1 MGQIPVQGPHEKS
14 LSGMSNA
21 WRWANQHKNMAL
33 SAALGTIAVVLL
45 FLALLQGT
53 KLKLVTI
60 VADGQ
65 EWQVVTSKTTA
76 ADVLGEQGIT
86 VGAHDQVSIP
96 LHAPLH
102 GNQTVAIERAFPV
115 KIQVDGETREV
126 YSVADRLGNILDRAG
141 IRLGPLDKVEP
152 SLVSVIDE
160 ETEVKIVRVE
170 RVVEISEHPLPYKT
184 VTKTD
189 HTLQKGKER
198 VIQKGQAGKLIKRIE
213 KVYEDGVLVSEQVL
227 SRDIQQE
234 ALPHIVAV
242 GTKAEPASVSNA
254 VQLMSAEAQ
263 EVNLD
268 GMKIGVK
275 GVLKNVTLTAYSA
288 HYASTGKKEGDPGY
302 GITASGTKV
311 KEGQTIAVDPDVIP
325 LGWWVYIQGIGFRR
339 AEDTGSAVKGK
350 KIDIYFEN
358 EKYAQK
364 FGTKKGYTVYVIGPK
379 KPAVN

>member
-1 MGQIPVQGPHEKS
+1 
-14 LSGMSNA
+14 
-21 WRWANQHKNMAL
+21 
-33 SAALGTIAVVLL
+33 
-45 FLALLQGT
+45 
-53 KLKLVTI
+53 
-60 VADGQ
+60 
-65 EWQVVTSKTTA
+65 
-76 ADVLGEQGIT
+76 
-86 VGAHDQVSIP
+86 
-96 LHAPLH
+96 
-102 GNQTVAIERAFPV
+102 
-115 KIQVDGETREV
+115 
-126 YSVADRLGNILDRAG
+126 
-141 IRLGPLDKVEP
+141 
-152 SLVSVIDE
+152 
-160 ETEVKIVRVE
+160 
-170 RVVEISEHPLPYKT
+170 
-184 VTKTD
+184 
-189 HTLQKGKER
+189 
-198 VIQKGQAGKLIKRIE
+198 
-213 KVYEDGVLVSEQVL
+213 VYEDGVLVSEQVL